1 MEELMFR
8 GPRSL
13 MRARAW
19 LQWLHLFLLSALI
32 VAWMR
37 SSRDS
42 SRHAVGV
49 IIDAWQLQWMLLW
62 LEVVIFGAPSTLR
75 QLGEVCHLD
84 QVGQLGL
91 LSQVSQLARL
101 AQPGQLVHLGQIGRR
116 RQSLRYITQTLAEFA
131 LYNANSGGVC
141 VM

>member
-19 LQWLHLFLLSALI
+19 LQWLHLFLLSALT

-62 LEVVIFGAPSTLR
+62 PFYATPAGRALSSGPGGPARPAEP
-75 QLGEVCHLD
+75 GEPA
-84 QVGQLGL
+84 GPAASAGP
-91 LSQVSQLARL
+91 AGP
-101 AQPGQLVHLGQIGRR
+101 PGPDWPAK
-116 RQSLRYITQTLAEFA
+116 AEFA
-131 LYNANSGGVC
+131 LYNANSAGVC
-141 VM
+141 VI